1 MYHLTNRPLFGGA
14 IRIGVPTRWRD
25 VSDVRQV
32 PDHQEVW
39 QDCTIEDQTPS
50 ENQGQGNA
58 PIQIEG
64 TGGVLVVEILGRE
77 NGVTDDG
84 AAKFFFDDLADSNG
98 ANVDGVD
105 RRLDFMQT
113 VAVGT
118 AAATAAARATSTKDT
133 GDGTGDDVNLM
144 PSLNRN
150 AIACTCIGVQRV
162 SLGKERAIPGQPK
175 SDSQNSRWAVRVE
188 LCALRLEEVETDLL
202 ISLTRP
208 IQNGA
213 DKGMDETMEIQQHS
227 QLFLEIIGSFSVENW
242 DLFG

>member
-1 MYHLTNRPLFGGA
+1 M
-14 IRIGVPTRWRD
+14 
-25 VSDVRQV
+25 SDVRQV

-50 ENQGQGNA
+50 EIQSQGNA

-64 TGGVLVVEILGRE
+64 TGGVLVVEILDRE
-77 NGVTDDG
+77 NGVADDA

-105 RRLDFMQT
+105 RRLDYTQT
-113 VAVGT
+113 VAVGI
-118 AAATAAARATSTKDT
+118 AAATAARTTSTKDT
-133 GDGTGDDVNLM
+133 GNDTGDDVNLM

-175 SDSQNSRWAVRVE
+175 SDSQNNRWAVRVE

-202 ISLTRP
+202 ITLTRP

-213 DKGMDETMEIQQHS
+213 DKEIDEMIEIQQHS